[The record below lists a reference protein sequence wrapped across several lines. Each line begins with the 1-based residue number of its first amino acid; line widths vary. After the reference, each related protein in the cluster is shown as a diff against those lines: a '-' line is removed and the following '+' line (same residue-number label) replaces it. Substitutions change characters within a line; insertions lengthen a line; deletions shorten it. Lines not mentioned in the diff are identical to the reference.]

1 MNPKI
6 EINSLSISKS
16 KSEQN
21 SFVKYD
27 IEASLDEVENI
38 ENEMKLKYGFAI
50 LSNPKNTRISV
61 DGYASIYGDQLTV
74 SNYLSQDENNIP
86 RIVNNIYQELFPLFY
101 VLTKSMHMPCP
112 AYKLSQISAPN
123 SNQPVT
129 IPEQVENRSME
140 SEDNHS
146 QASEPD
152 VNSKM
157 LTEEEIE
164 VKLEQAQEKIV
175 SEPTV
180 SPI

>member
-16 KSEQN
+16 KNEQN

-61 DGYASIYGDQLTV
+61 DGYASICGDQSTV
-74 SNYLSQDENNIP
+74 SKYLNRDENNIP

-112 AYKLSQISAPN
+112 AYKLSQISAPD

-129 IPEQVENRSME
+129 ISEQVENSSIE
-140 SEDNHS
+140 SEDNPS

-157 LTEEEIE
+157 PTEKEIE
-164 VKLEQAQEKIV
+164 VEQAQEKIIPE
-175 SEPTV
+175 STV
-180 SPI
+180 STI